1 MHPPGRGSSRVA
13 RGLTLAGSCLLLSA
27 AAHATAGGGAPGLE
41 PALLGAA
48 LLSVVC
54 VAAADRR
61 RSFAG
66 ILGVVAVSQPVLHV
80 LLSLSHEPAA
90 TAAVVPD
97 RAMVLAHVVAGL
109 AVAALL
115 AGAEAAVWALAGL
128 SSTLLLTLARRL
140 HGGLPAVPRS
150 IPARPGPAPA
160 RRPYGVL
167 LCRGVTRR
175 GPPVVAVT

>member
-1 MHPPGRGSSRVA
+1 MRVA
-13 RGLTLAGSCLLLSA
+13 RGLVLAGSCLLLSA
-27 AAHATAGGGAPGLE
+27 TAHATAGGGAPGLE
-41 PALLGAA
+41 PALMGGV
-48 LLSVVC
+48 LLSAAC

-97 RAMVLAHVVAGL
+97 GGMVLAHLVAGL
-109 AVAALL
+109 AVATLL
-115 AGAEAAVWALAGL
+115 AGAEATLWALAGL
-128 SSTLLLTLARRL
+128 SSTLLLTLTRRL
-140 HGGLPAVPRS
+140 VGGLPAVLTS
-150 IPARPGPAPA
+150 IPPRPRPAPA

-167 LCRGVTRR
+167 LCRAVTRR
-175 GPPVVAVT
+175 GPPVVGVA